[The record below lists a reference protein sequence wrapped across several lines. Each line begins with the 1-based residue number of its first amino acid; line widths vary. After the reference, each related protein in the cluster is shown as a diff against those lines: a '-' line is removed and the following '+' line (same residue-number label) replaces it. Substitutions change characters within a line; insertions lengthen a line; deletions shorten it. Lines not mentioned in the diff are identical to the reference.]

1 MNSQDTPTVLGGIRR
16 IVFDVDS
23 LLALLTHYSDGAVPL
38 DAEVLNIGASRLL
51 GRYIGL
57 TISSADWRD
66 PDLPRDRLGMLP
78 PLDIRWEGGKV
89 LKWSEK
95 GTPVEWGDSPDALK
109 RS

>member
-1 MNSQDTPTVLGGIRR
+1 MTSEAPILLGGTRR
-16 IVFDVDS
+16 IIFDVDS

-38 DAEVLNIGASRLL
+38 DAEVLNIGVSKLL

-57 TISSADWRD
+57 TMTSADWRD
-66 PDLPRDRLGMLP
+66 SELPKDRLGMLP

-95 GTPVEWGDSPDALK
+95 GSPVEWGDSPDALK